1 MFKRVS
7 NWIARLPWWGLL
19 LGGPALIVA
28 FSLLTAHYAT
38 SDQALEQAAP
48 TPEMKR
54 AIRLEREKAARE
66 LGLRITKQALEKV
79 ERVIPDPEAKAD
91 IEDALREIEQATR
104 EIEAAKASSNLSREE
119 AREQID
125 EAKRQIAEAKKQMSD
140 AKRRLKLRAKTEA
153 SKEESPPAPPAAE
166 GDKKHGISIDLNLD
180 EHAGP
185 PPANLGPLPE
195 LAPELKQEIR
205 NDLRFKVYKVGF
217 SILAIVV
224 TSLLFL
230 TLIPVKIGISIN
242 RALKARAARSQA
254 EAQRNKLEKQL
265 VEARLAAMQAQIEPH
280 FLFNTLASVQQL
292 IESDPQAASRM
303 QTNLI
308 KYLRAAIPKMR
319 DSSSTLRQ
327 EVEMAKAY
335 LNILKIRMEDRLQF
349 DFAIPVELENA
360 AFPPMMI
367 ATLVENAIKHGLE
380 PKPEGGRVD
389 VYARVEAGKLRV
401 TVADTGLGFSG
412 TPGSGV
418 GLANIRE
425 RLEALYGK
433 AASLII
439 EDNAPHGAKLTI
451 EIPEPLIESGR

>member
-7 NWIARLPWWGLL
+7 NWIARMPWWALL

-28 FSLLTAHYAT
+28 MSLLTAHFAT
-38 SDQALEQAAP
+38 SDEALEAAAP

-104 EIEAAKASSNLSREE
+104 EIEEAKASANLSRDE
-119 AREQID
+119 ARQQID

-140 AKRRLKLRAKTEA
+140 AKRRLKHGKAPA
-153 SKEESPPAPPAAE
+153 STAETPPAEGEKKPGIRLDINLDDQASPPPP
-166 GDKKHGISIDLNLD
+166 
-180 EHAGP
+180 
-185 PPANLGPLPE
+185 NLGPLPE
-195 LAPELKQEIR
+195 LSPELKQEIR
-205 NDLRFKVYKVGF
+205 NDLHFKVYKVGF
-217 SILAIVV
+217 GILGIVLS
-224 TSLLFL
+224 SLLFL

-319 DSSSTLRQ
+319 DNSSTLKQ

-349 DFAIPVELENA
+349 DFAIPIDLENT

-451 EIPEPLIESGR
+451 EIPHA